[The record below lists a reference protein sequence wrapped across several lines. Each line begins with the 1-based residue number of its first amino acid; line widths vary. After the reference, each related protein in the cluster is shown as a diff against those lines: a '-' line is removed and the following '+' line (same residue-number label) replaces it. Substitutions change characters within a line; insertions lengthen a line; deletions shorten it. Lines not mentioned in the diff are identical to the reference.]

1 MSDAMADA
9 MADATSDAI
18 DESFV
23 PVRSRHAYVV
33 ELDGEAVVLDER
45 ANRLH
50 LLNHTATLIWNCL
63 DGVVDVRG
71 LATEIG
77 DVLDLPVATVL
88 TDTVAVVR
96 DLGEQGLLE
105 GVEPAPEHR

>member
-1 MSDAMADA
+1 VPDGRSVDG
-9 MADATSDAI
+9 I

-23 PVRSRHAYVV
+23 PVRSPDAYVV

-63 DGVVDVRG
+63 DGEVDVRA
-71 LATEIG
+71 LALEIG
-77 DVLDLPVATVL
+77 DVLDIPVHTVL
-88 TDTVAVVR
+88 ADTLAVVR
-96 DLGEQGLLE
+96 DLGAEGLLDGIE
-105 GVEPAPEHR
+105 LVEEP

>member
-1 MSDAMADA
+1 MSEPGCVE
-9 MADATSDAI
+9 TI

-23 PVRSRHAYVV
+23 PVRSPDAFVV

-63 DGVVDVRG
+63 DGEVDVRE
-71 LATEIG
+71 LAREIG
-77 DVLDLPVATVL
+77 DALELPVDTVL
-88 TDTVAVVR
+88 ADTLAVVR
-96 DLGEQGLLE
+96 DLGTEGLLD
-105 GVEPAPEHR
+105 GIEPLEEQP

>member
-1 MSDAMADA
+1 MSEVRSPD
-9 MADATSDAI
+9 TLG
-18 DESFV
+18 EEFV
-23 PVRSRHAYVV
+23 PVRSPDAYVV

-71 LATEIG
+71 LALEIG
-77 DVLDLPVATVL
+77 DETGLPVDQVL
-88 TDTVAVVR
+88 TDTLAVVR
-96 DLGEQGLLE
+96 DLGAEGLLD
-105 GVEPAPEHR
+105 GVEPIEEPL